1 MYCGNAENLQIY
13 LILMPLNLGG
23 KANEQIFGSHFLSMW

>member
-1 MYCGNAENLQIY
+1 MQKTYR

-23 KANEQIFGSHFLSMW
+23 KANEEQILGSHFVSMW